1 MSRILQRRPSAV
13 NNPIHDPRFDDAN
26 LTEAINVAPYR
37 TGRLAQLGLFVDTY
51 IARTTIKIGRSEKT
65 ITVIPSAERGGPAAQ
80 AMRPDNRGI
89 IPATIPH
96 FPLDDA
102 ITPADIQDA
111 ASFDPDGALL
121 TVEQVYADK
130 LDNIRAHH
138 DQTHHHLDSGAL
150 NGQVLDADG
159 KLLFD
164 TFTAFGIEQNLV
176 KFDFDTKTFD
186 VAAQGRAAKTLLT
199 RELRGTA
206 ATGIRV
212 LAGPAFYERVLK
224 HDSVREALKA
234 YPGATP
240 NPARDEVEETFAFAG
255 LLYERFDEEYFIR
268 GADGRII
275 KRPSIAEDEAIL
287 LPFGTPFFK
296 RYIAPPDT
304 LSGANRPANP
314 QTKIFVST
322 EDLPHDKGKDIH
334 SESNVLPICLR
345 PELMIR
351 FTIGK

>member
-1 MSRILQRRPSAV
+1 MNYLQRRPIAG
-13 NNPIHDPRFDDAN
+13 NHPIYDPRFDDPN

-37 TGRLAQLGLFVDTY
+37 TGRLAQLGLFVDSF

-65 ITVIPSAERGGPAAQ
+65 ITVIPSAERGGPANL
-80 AMRPDNRGI
+80 AMRPDKHGI
-89 IPATIPH
+89 ISATIPH

-102 ITPADIQDA
+102 ISPADIQDA
-111 ASFDPDGALL
+111 SSFDPDGALL

-130 LDNIRAHH
+130 LDNLRAHH

-164 TFTAFGIEQNLV
+164 TFNAFGIEQNVV
-176 KFDFDTKTFD
+176 KFDFDSQTFD
-186 VAAQGRAAKTLLT
+186 VAAQGRSAKTLLT

-212 LAGPAFYERVLK
+212 LAGPSFYERVLK
-224 HDSVREALKA
+224 HKSVIEALKA
-234 YPGATP
+234 YPGVTP

-255 LLYERFDEEYFIR
+255 LLYERFDEEYFVR
-268 GADGRII
+268 SADGTIL

-304 LSGANRPANP
+304 ISGANRPPDAS
-314 QTKIFVST
+314 TKVFIST
-322 EDLPHDKGKDIH
+322 EDLPHDKGRHIH

-351 FTIGK
+351 FKVGK